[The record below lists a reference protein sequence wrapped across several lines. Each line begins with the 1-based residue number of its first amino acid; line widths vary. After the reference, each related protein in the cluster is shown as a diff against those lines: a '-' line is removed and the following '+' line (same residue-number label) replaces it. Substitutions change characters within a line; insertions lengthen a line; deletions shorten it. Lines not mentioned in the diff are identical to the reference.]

1 MRLVE
6 PASLHQGYEGIG
18 ELCFG
23 KGCSLI
29 LCTGA
34 AIVPYAFQ
42 WLPKV
47 SEGEAGIPLET

>member
-6 PASLHQGYEGIG
+6 LASLHQGYEGIG

-34 AIVPYAFQ
+34 ATVPYAFQ